1 MLPRV
6 ILHNAV
12 SLDGRM
18 DWFTPDI
25 GLFYELTS
33 HWKEDATLAGSNT
46 IFNPDEA
53 HADEPEASHQ
63 PSKGA
68 PQDTRP
74 LLAVPDS
81 RGRVRNWRWLR
92 SQPYWRETVALC
104 SRSTPKEHLQYLDSI
119 PVDYVISG
127 DDRVDLR
134 GALQELNR
142 QYGVKVIRV
151 DSGGTLNGVLLRAGL
166 VDEVSVLIHPSLV
179 GGSTP
184 RTLFRATDLTSP
196 GGVIRLKLS
205 HCEQLSGDVVWLRY
219 DVLRD

>member
-1 MLPRV
+1 
-6 ILHNAV
+6 
-12 SLDGRM
+12 
-18 DWFTPDI
+18 
-25 GLFYELTS
+25 
-33 HWKEDATLAGSNT
+33 
-46 IFNPDEA
+46 
-53 HADEPEASHQ
+53 
-63 PSKGA
+63 
-68 PQDTRP
+68 
-74 LLAVPDS
+74 
-81 RGRVRNWRWLR
+81 
-92 SQPYWRETVALC
+92 VALC

-184 RTLFRATDLTSP
+184 RTLFRATDLASP
-196 GGVIRLKLS
+196 EGVIRLKLS

-219 DVLRD
+219 AVLRD